1 MARITIEDV
10 ASEAGVSV
18 TTVSHVFSG
27 NRPVSTETQII
38 VREVATRLGYHP
50 NAIAQSLRSQRTNT
64 IMIVVP
70 DITNSFY
77 PDYARSLQD
86 VAAEAGFHSLLCN
99 TDARE
104 AEELAFLDE
113 AMSRRLDG
121 VVFTGF
127 RVPPSGLEPLVDA
140 GIAVVC
146 IGSVPTASPLDSVR
160 FDDRAAAAEAT
171 GFILERYGHRVALIY
186 GDEEAPV
193 GRERRLGFEQACRAA
208 GIPREDLVVV
218 LEEFNRAGG
227 RRGMARLLARPER
240 PRAVVCANDM
250 IALGAV
256 EVARDAGMRIPEDIA
271 IVGHD
276 DVDVATVVT
285 PRLTTVRTDARRLGA
300 EAGALLVSRMT
311 GAYTGPGRHVTI
323 PHELI
328 VRESA

>member
-1 MARITIEDV
+1 MGRITIEDV
-10 ASEAGVSV
+10 AGEAGVSV

-27 NRPVSTETQII
+27 NRPVSTETQIH

-50 NAIAQSLRSQRTNT
+50 NAVAQSLRSQRTNT

-77 PDYARSLQD
+77 PAYARSLQD
-86 VAAEAGFHSLLCN
+86 VAAGSGFHSLLCN

-104 AEELAFLDE
+104 EEELAFLDE

-127 RVPPSGLEPLVDA
+127 RVPPSGLDPLVDA
-140 GIAVVC
+140 GIAVVF
-146 IGSVPTASPLDSVR
+146 IGSVPVGSPLDAVR
-160 FDDRAAAAEAT
+160 FDDRAAARAAT
-171 GFILERYGHRVALIY
+171 TYMLDRYGARIALIY
-186 GDEEAPV
+186 GDEEGPV
-193 GRERRLGFEQACRAA
+193 GRERRLGFERAGLAA
-208 GIPREDLVVV
+208 GIPRRDMTIV
-218 LEEFNRAGG
+218 LEEFNRDGG
-227 RRGMARLLARPER
+227 RRGMERLLAKPVR

-256 EVARDAGMRIPEDIA
+256 EVARDAGLRIPEDIA
-271 IVGHD
+271 IIGHD
-276 DVDVATVVT
+276 DIDVATVVT

-300 EAGALLVSRMT
+300 EAGTLLVTRMT
-311 GAYTGPGRHVTI
+311 GAYSGPGRHVTI
-323 PHELI
+323 PHELV